1 MNLSILFLILVAIFL
16 IVLFVLISYVKA
28 PPSYAF
34 IISGL
39 SKEPRVLIGSGG
51 FRVPFFERLDKVY
64 LGQITV
70 DIKTEESVP
79 TNDFINVD
87 VDAVAKI
94 RVMPNPEGTRLAAK
108 NFLNM
113 TPPQIADQLQD
124 SLQGNMREII
134 GTLDLR
140 SLPRTHP
147 LCNPFFPPASLAY
160 IWFSIRF

>member
-1 MNLSILFLILVAIFL
+1 MEFSTIMIIVVCLFILFIF
-16 IVLFVLISYVKA
+16 IFISYVKA

-113 TPPQIADQLQD
+113 TPAEIAEQLQD

-140 SLPRTHP
+140 
-147 LCNPFFPPASLAY
+147 
-160 IWFSIRF
+160 